1 MVHTLC
7 VGAMSE
13 GAQEEEGMEEESE
26 GRRRR
31 VRGWRRRVRGWR
43 RRERRWGGDGGRV
56 DGGMANQAKVL
67 L

>member
-26 GRRRR
+26 GMEEESEGMEEEGKE
-31 VRGWRRRVRGWR
+31 VGRGWRESGWR
-43 RRERRWGGDGGRV
+43 DGKSSKGV
-56 DGGMANQAKVL
+56 ALAGME
-67 L
+67 